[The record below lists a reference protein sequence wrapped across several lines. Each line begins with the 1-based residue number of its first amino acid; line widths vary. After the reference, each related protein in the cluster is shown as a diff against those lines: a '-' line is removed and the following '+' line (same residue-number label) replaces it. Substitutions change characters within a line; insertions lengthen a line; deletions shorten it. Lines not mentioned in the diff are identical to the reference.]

1 MKNYSSI
8 EAADDFL
15 DSKEGP
21 LFADSSLS
29 PDMMLRDCY

>member
-8 EAADDFL
+8 ESADDFL

-21 LFADSSLS
+21 LMAVTSRPAVKLLS
-29 PDMMLRDCY
+29 DCY

>member
-8 EAADDFL
+8 ESADDFL

-21 LFADSSLS
+21 LLADSSRS
-29 PDMMLRDCY
+29 TVRMLRGCY